1 MRKIERR
8 DSAVGVLVFGLL
20 AGAFSVA
27 CTKPRR
33 ETSAAP
39 AVSASA
45 ANPASQASHEGEE
58 LLITA
63 LASPPGRAIAQEK
76 DGFFCRFFEYS
87 GTGDYGERFRNA
99 LEGIRIEGKKK
110 GANAFVQATVSSESH
125 EIQGSKWHSSIVHIC
140 GDFVLLE

>member
-1 MRKIERR
+1 MRNIERR
-8 DSAVGVLVFGLL
+8 AATVSVLVFGLL
-20 AGAFSVA
+20 AGVFSVA
-27 CTKPRR
+27 CNKPRR

-45 ANPASQASHEGEE
+45 ATPVAQATHESDE

-63 LASPPGRAIAQEK
+63 LSSPPGRAIAQEK

-99 LEGIRIEGKKK
+99 LEGIRSEGKKK
-110 GANAFVQATVSSESH
+110 GANAFVQASVSSESH